1 MEYGTQKLE
10 ELQKKNSELESLLS
24 RLNRIGLMLSAE
36 KDTENL
42 LNMILRE
49 SMEITNCDGGSIYV
63 KVEKDN
69 ASFIK
74 FHATRNVSRSFPFK
88 EFYLPIDMNSISG
101 YCAYSGKSFNFYNM
115 DEVPEKIPGLH
126 YNDYFDKQNNYKTVN
141 MLVIPMKDFQE
152 EIVGVLQLI
161 NKKKDINIILDNTG
175 EIPRQII
182 PFTGKEEEIILSL
195 ASQTAILLERSKL
208 MEEIQRLFDTFVE
221 SMVTTIEKRDPT
233 TSGHSIRVA
242 RYVTNFANA
251 VNRTDY
257 GKYGDLIFKD
267 ENIQELRYA
276 GLLHDIGKIGISEKV
291 LQKQNRLTDEE
302 LKLILYRFAYYKLN
316 LEMKQVR
323 GGISP
328 QELECMGSLDQYAEF
343 VAGINT
349 KGFITD
355 EEYEK
360 LMQIASIQFADVNR
374 EISPLLTE
382 NEIKNLTVKRGNLTD
397 SERDQMNQH
406 AAYTYQI
413 LKDIPWIKD
422 LSNIP
427 KIAADHHEKLN
438 GFGYPNRLKEDQIQ
452 VQSKMLAIIDI
463 FEALTAIDRPYK
475 KAMPVDKALKIL
487 EEEVARNSLDK
498 DLFEIFM
505 KEELYNAC
513 LNMNKQEQ
521 GA

>member
-1 MEYGTQKLE
+1 MEHEASKL
-10 ELQKKNSELESLLS
+10 QDCYTKITELENLLS
-24 RLNRIGLMLSAE
+24 RLNRIGITLSAE
-36 KDTENL
+36 KDTNNL
-42 LNMILRE
+42 LNMILQE
-49 SMEITNCDGGSIYV
+49 SMEITNCDGGSIYI
-63 KVEKDN
+63 KVEKDGK
-69 ASFIK
+69 SFVK

-88 EFYLPIDMNSISG
+88 EFYMPIDSNSISG
-101 YCAYSGKSFNFYNM
+101 YCAYSGKPFNFSNM
-115 DEVPEKIPGLH
+115 DEVPKHIPGLH
-126 YNDYFDKQNNYKTVN
+126 YNDYFDKQINYKTVN
-141 MLVIPMKDFQE
+141 MMVIPMKDYQE

-161 NKKKDINIILDNTG
+161 NKKKNLNCILDKPEEFAEYIT
-175 EIPRQII
+175 
-182 PFTGKEEEIILSL
+182 PFTKGEEKIILSL

-242 RYVTNFANA
+242 KYVTSFAEAINNA
-251 VNRTDY
+251 NY
-257 GKYGDLIFKD
+257 SKYKDLYFNE

-276 GLLHDIGKIGISEKV
+276 GLLHDVGKIGISESV

-302 LKLILYRFAYYKLN
+302 LKTVLYRFAYFKKDLEVKQLKGTITEEETGYLDKLD
-316 LEMKQVR
+316 EY
-323 GGISP
+323 GTFI
-328 QELECMGSLDQYAEF
+328 AET
-343 VAGINT
+343 NK

-355 EEYEK
+355 EENAR
-360 LMQIASIQFADVNR
+360 LLQIADIQFIDVDR
-374 EISPLLTE
+374 VLSRLLTE
-382 NEIKNLTVKRGNLTD
+382 HEVKNLTVKRGNLTD
-397 SERDQMNQH
+397 EERNQMNMH

-413 LKDIPWIKD
+413 LKDIPWVKY

-438 GFGYPNRLKEDQIQ
+438 GFGYPNKLTEEQIL

-487 EEEVARNSLDK
+487 EEEVSRNSLDK

-505 KEELYNAC
+505 KEELYKVC
-513 LNMNKQEQ
+513 LKQEEQ
-521 GA
+521 SN